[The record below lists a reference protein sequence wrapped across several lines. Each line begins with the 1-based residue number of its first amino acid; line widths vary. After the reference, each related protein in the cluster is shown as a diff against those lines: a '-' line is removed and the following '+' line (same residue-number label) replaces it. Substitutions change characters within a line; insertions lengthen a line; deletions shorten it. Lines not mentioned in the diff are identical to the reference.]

1 MEGVLR
7 QNGHADINNYVNG
20 LLKMIY
26 LKNHKYT
33 NLLKQAPIFSDFQNV
48 ICLDNFSGFVNIL
61 EDYEYSLF
69 SVLCQF

>member
-1 MEGVLR
+1 
-7 QNGHADINNYVNG
+7 
-20 LLKMIY
+20 MIY

-33 NLLKQAPIFSDFQNV
+33 NLQAPIFSDFQNV

-69 SVLCQF
+69 SILCQF